1 MYHSTGQGWRRR
13 SCNASG
19 QHRILKKRKARHH
32 LTCNI
37 SHGYP
42 TPLVRTP
49 LHADL
54 IEHRA
59 LQCRCPAQPRFELE
73 RVQCPGQLLM
83 VSQLC
88 KFPNIV
94 AFPNVYVP
102 VTTVTLPLSDIKS
115 NTLCLL
121 YSSASLGIGSEA
133 PDPLAL
139 ILLMLL
145 MPAMVA
151 VVVGSLKN
159 GDDKN
164 LGKDL
169 LTVHI

>member
-1 MYHSTGQGWRRR
+1 
-13 SCNASG
+13 
-19 QHRILKKRKARHH
+19 
-32 LTCNI
+32 
-37 SHGYP
+37 
-42 TPLVRTP
+42 
-49 LHADL
+49 
-54 IEHRA
+54 
-59 LQCRCPAQPRFELE
+59 
-73 RVQCPGQLLM
+73 M

-102 VTTVTLPLSDIKS
+102 VTTVTIPLSDIKS